1 MSSSLRTALA
11 ALLLALAFATAQPVF
26 AQSSTTPPGG
36 PLTPPDAFPDL
47 VVSSMKASAV
57 CTPQG
62 TITANIEATVKNQ
75 GKTAA
80 DLSKVAWQII
90 LAADWWAV
98 SDNNAKYLEKYPP
111 PQTVK
116 PYVGGPMKLAYNQTW
131 TGKMTIVGITRYKT
145 IKGITQPGSYVIQA
159 TADPN
164 KAIVE
169 SNEKNN
175 DTRVSMK
182 DPCFKLVK

>member
-1 MSSSLRTALA
+1 MSPFRVLFA
-11 ALLLALAFATAQPVF
+11 AMLLALGFASAQPAL

-36 PLTPPDAFPDL
+36 PLTPPDALPDL
-47 VVSSMKASAV
+47 VVTSMKASAV

-75 GKTAA
+75 GKTTA

-116 PYVGGPMKLAYNQTW
+116 PYVGNPMKLAYNQSW
-131 TGKMTIVGITRYKT
+131 TGHMTIVGITKYKT
-145 IKGITQPGSYVIQA
+145 IKGFTQPGLYVLQA

-164 KAIVE
+164 KAIAE

-175 DTRVSMK
+175 DKRINIK
-182 DPCFKLVK
+182 DPCFKPGS